1 MAYFEDGVKE
11 YITGYA
17 VIAIHFP
24 VDYKGNS
31 DISCNRCKMF
41 SRNTGFCKLTNEVS
55 EYPNTNVGS
64 NCPLMPLEVFNEYL
78 EREGMI

>member
-11 YITGYA
+11 YIAGYA
-17 VIAIHFP
+17 LVAIHFP

-41 SRNTGFCKLTNEVS
+41 SRSAGICRLTNEVS
-55 EYPNTNVGS
+55 EYPNTHVGS
-64 NCPLMPLEVFNEYL
+64 NCPLMPISAFEEYL
-78 EREGMI
+78 KAEGVI